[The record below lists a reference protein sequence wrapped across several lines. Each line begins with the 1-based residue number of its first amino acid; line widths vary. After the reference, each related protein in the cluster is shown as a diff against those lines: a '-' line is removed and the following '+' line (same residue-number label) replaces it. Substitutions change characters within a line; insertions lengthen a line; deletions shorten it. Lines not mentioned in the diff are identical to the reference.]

1 MTFTLA
7 FSQCAAYILF
17 SSLPEILSD
26 LLRNDSVTDWV
37 KRSEAYYATIVLLRR
52 MVDCELTA
60 GCLIQPRWEKSK
72 SCGLE
77 EWMWGDGQIV
87 WEKER
92 NEKKALVIARNPP
105 LYDNFK
111 RLNTQCKA
119 FLAGASQMMEGDSVS
134 EEDIE
139 EMVKATSICGDITAA
154 KDDIERTMMALGC
167 FNILPSQPDEPPIS
181 QTSSIEVN
189 RSKGKQRDP
198 NIDMEKRYSTDCERL
213 AFQHVDSLVDDG
225 RRGFGSNY
233 ENYNYAAQL
242 QQSASCTRNPKDR
255 LHLIKELAV
264 MATCLPPGVWV
275 RVDEIRHDAM

>member
-1 MTFTLA
+1 M
-7 FSQCAAYILF
+7 SLF
-17 SSLPEILSD
+17 YSLPEILSD
-26 LLRNDSVTDWV
+26 LLRNDSVTDWA
-37 KRSEAYYATIVLLRR
+37 KRSEAYHATIILLRR

-60 GCLIQPRWEKSK
+60 GCLIQPRWEKAK

-92 NEKKALVIARNPP
+92 NEKEALVIARSPP

-111 RLNTQCKA
+111 RLNTQCKI
-119 FLAGASQMMEGDSVS
+119 FLAGAFQIMESDSVG

-167 FNILPSQPDEPPIS
+167 FSISPTQPDELPNS
-181 QTSSIEVN
+181 QSSGSGV
-189 RSKGKQRDP
+189 KGKQRDP

-213 AFQHVDSLVDDG
+213 AFQHVDSLVDGG
-225 RRGFGSNY
+225 RRGFGHNY
-233 ENYNYAAQL
+233 ENYIYAAQL
-242 QQSASCTRNPKDR
+242 RQTVSHTRNPKDR
-255 LHLIKELAV
+255 LHLIRELAV